1 MKAMKPKLLLVPWR
15 WDQWLDLPPFSW
27 DSVTFISIFEG
38 AEKLLQPDVFVGT
51 YAGQQGGRFSV
62 EMAFAVLKISK
73 SYNYSV
79 HVLYIYISYIIYH
92 ISYIIYYISYII
104 YHILYIIIIY
114 YISYIIYYMLYI
126 IYYIPVVRTRRWR
139 KFQK

>member
-79 HVLYIYISYIIYH
+79 HVLYIYIYHISYIIYHISYIIYH
-92 ISYIIYYISYII
+92 ISYIIYYISLSYII
-104 YHILYIIIIY
+104 YHILYIIC
-114 YISYIIYYMLYI
+114 YILYI
-126 IYYIPVVRTRRWR
+126 IY
-139 KFQK
+139 Q